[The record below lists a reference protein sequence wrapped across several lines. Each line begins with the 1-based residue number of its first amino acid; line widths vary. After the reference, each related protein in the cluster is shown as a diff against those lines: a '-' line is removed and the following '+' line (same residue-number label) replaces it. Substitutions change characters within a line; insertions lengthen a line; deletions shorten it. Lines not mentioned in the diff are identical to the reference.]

1 MVKKF
6 TAGLSF
12 SEAMSG
18 YLDMGSS
25 DPRAGERRGREGF
38 SDAILDNHI
47 TIDNVRQFKE
57 TATHEAALKGTFT
70 YAPLGV
76 NMDMVDGKF
85 NLFIIDNVTGD
96 REMLYK
102 FAFTADNGK
111 QYFFYGVK
119 YIEQKMYGFRDPF
132 EPLRDMTTLF
142 TQIHEGNSVAGKVVA
157 AGIIRFHLKNLP
169 ELGSSIKIFDAPN
182 RFAEKRAVVDFFGF
196 VLGQL
201 GATYLPMLFP
211 EYTKIE
217 NEYDAVVV
225 GSGFGGAAT
234 AYMLAKEG
242 KSVCLLER
250 GKHWRGNTNVRHIR
264 DLYRMFRTPIRNGLL
279 DYRVFKKMQVLQ
291 ANGVGGGSLIY
302 ANVII
307 KPNADLFEK
316 DWPEEITL
324 TELEK
329 YYPHVDKMLGVRKA
343 SVPPL
348 KQLFPKTEALHQGAK
363 ATPDGKWDLL
373 NLAINDFEPDKF
385 KECKE
390 EEKDPSSCRACGKCV
405 IVCNRSAKN
414 TVDLN
419 YIKDALENGAE
430 LFAEHELTEIEPING
445 GADGYEV
452 VYHDLR
458 NNVYGK
464 IRAKKLILAAGA
476 LGSTEILLKARNEKL
491 PNLSNRLGDNFSG
504 NGDFLSFTVNSQVET
519 QITLGPTITSFIDYR
534 SSLPA
539 EKQFIVEE
547 GGIPSPL
554 APIANTLIPFLNEIN
569 SIPKIKEIITNF
581 MEPGKK
587 DFGKLIKDIA
597 KEAKHD
603 IKENIWDFFESLLKK
618 PVNYSQMYLSMGRDA
633 SDGKMTLKNGK
644 KLDIAWDPAQSMP
657 LFDEMEKKLRIVS
670 EDGIKGTYEPFP
682 LWSLL
687 KILITVHPLGGCKMG
702 TTVDDGVVDANG
714 EVFNY
719 PNLYVSDGSI
729 IPKALGV
736 NPAMTITALAER
748 NAVKMVEN
756 WK

>member
-1 MVKKF
+1 MTKEFV
-6 TAGLSF
+6 AGLSF

-18 YLDMGSS
+18 YLDMGSK
-25 DPRAGERRGREGF
+25 DPREGERRGKEEF

-47 TIDNVRQFKE
+47 AIDNVRKFKQ
-57 TATHEAALKGTFT
+57 TATHEADLEGTFT
-70 YAPLGV
+70 YAPLGI
-76 NMDMVDGKF
+76 NMNMVDGKF
-85 NLFIIDNVTGD
+85 NLFIKDEATGD

-102 FAFTADNGK
+102 FVFVADNGK
-111 QYFFYGVK
+111 QYFFHGVK

-142 TQIHEGNSVAGKVVA
+142 TKIHEGDSGDGKVIA

-169 ELGSSIKIFDAPN
+169 ELVGSIEISGTDDKIVK
-182 RFAEKRAVVDFFGF
+182 KRAVIDFFGF

-201 GATYLPMLFP
+201 GSTYLPMLFP
-211 EYTKIE
+211 EHIKIE

-234 AYMLAKEG
+234 AYMLAKED
-242 KSVCLLER
+242 KRVCILER

-264 DLYRMFRTPIRNGLL
+264 DLYRMFRIPKIRNGLL

-302 ANVII
+302 ANVIL
-307 KPNADLFEK
+307 KPNGDVFEK

-324 TELEK
+324 AELEK

-343 SVPPL
+343 GVPPL
-348 KQLFPKTEALHQGAK
+348 KQLFPKTEALQQGAT
-363 ATPDGKWDLL
+363 ATPNGKWSLL

-385 KECKE
+385 KDCKE
-390 EEKDPSSCRACGKCV
+390 EEKDPSTCRACGKCV

-419 YIKDALENGAE
+419 YIKDAMENGAE

-445 GADGYEV
+445 GSGGYNV
-452 VYHDLR
+452 IYHNLR
-458 NNVYGK
+458 DNTHGK
-464 IRAKKLILAAGA
+464 VSAKKLILAAGA
-476 LGSTEILLKARNEKL
+476 LGSTEILLKARKEKL
-491 PNLSNRLGDNFSG
+491 SNLSGCLGDNFSG
-504 NGDFLSFTVNSQVET
+504 NGDFLSFTINSQVET
-519 QITLGPTITSFIDYR
+519 RATLGPTITSFIDYR

-539 EKQFIVEE
+539 DKQFIVEE
-547 GGIPSPL
+547 GGIPYPL
-554 APIANTLIPFLNEIN
+554 APIANTLMPFLNEIN
-569 SIPKIKEIITNF
+569 SIPQIKDIIMNF
-581 MEPGKK
+581 IESEKK

-633 SDGKMTLKNGK
+633 SDGKMKLKDD
-644 KLDIAWDPAQSMP
+644 KLDIEWDPDKSMP
-657 LFDEMEKKLRIVS
+657 LFDEMEKKLRIIS

-702 TTVDDGVVDANG
+702 STVNDGVVNANG

-736 NPAMTITALAER
+736 NPSMTITALAER
-748 NAVKMVEN
+748 NATKMLEN